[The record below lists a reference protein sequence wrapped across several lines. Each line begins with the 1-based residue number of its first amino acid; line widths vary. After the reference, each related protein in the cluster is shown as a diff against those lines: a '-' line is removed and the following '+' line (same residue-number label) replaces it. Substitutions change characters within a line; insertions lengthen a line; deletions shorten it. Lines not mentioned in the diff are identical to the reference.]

1 MNYNRFFLFCIT
13 DYRVNYITNQLPRD
27 RCREWRYSV
36 LLCLRKCCHVR
47 PLFTCQTSNSCW
59 RTLTINCLREYW
71 TVRNTHCT
79 SYFHHN
85 LQRHRTI
92 TSDTAPMTDNCINTK
107 DTWVTVILWQHY
119 YIKMHTDSVTYVNAN
134 SRPSFSSSF
143 IVQTLSFMHC
153 TCNFVCGLSDV
164 IIKTLS
170 QSVTDRKVRGA
181 DMLACLVWS
190 CSCWTDHRQ
199 VLQLFVITVVISVL
213 EKKFLFLWKS
223 HILYVLYTWNIPF
236 SPRDAM
242 HPRY

>member
-1 MNYNRFFLFCIT
+1 MRFGLSWALLQ
-13 DYRVNYITNQLPRD
+13 QL
-27 RCREWRYSV
+27 S
-36 LLCLRKCCHVR
+36 
-47 PLFTCQTSNSCW
+47 
-59 RTLTINCLREYW
+59 
-71 TVRNTHCT
+71 
-79 SYFHHN
+79 
-85 LQRHRTI
+85 
-92 TSDTAPMTDNCINTK
+92 

-153 TCNFVCGLSDV
+153 TCNFICGLSDV

-170 QSVTDRKVRGA
+170 QLVTDRKVRGA

-213 EKKFLFLWKS
+213 EKKILISLEISYIVCIVYVCIPMKYTIFTTRCYASAVLAVGLCLSVCHKS
-223 HILYVLYTWNIPF
+223 EFY
-236 SPRDAM
+236 
-242 HPRY
+242 